1 MSWLIKLLYFVFP
14 IIELKKAE
22 KKILKDDAENEI
34 DIDYSKSD
42 KSIIEKIYND
52 TFEIKKL
59 IDDKAKTGII
69 GVTITVGLISSIS
82 TNFENLSF
90 VSILLYI
97 IALVYSFIS
106 GYLSLTLL
114 SNKNIIY
121 KLKTDDAFLEENELK
136 EAMIINT
143 KLNIKHNVNRQNY
156 VYSSYR
162 HLIYSLV
169 IMVFAFLLNICFS
182 QKSTEKNQN
191 INVQLDNLEKNYK
204 ELTLEINKMKFKYEV
219 ITEQNEIQIQQIK
232 CLNNKL
238 ENIESKNEEKKEI
251 LK

>member
-1 MSWLIKLLYFVFP
+1 MSWLIKLLYFAFP

-106 GYLSLTLL
+106 GYLSLALL
-114 SNKNIIY
+114 SNKNIIF
-121 KLKTDDAFLEENELK
+121 KLITDDAFLEENELK

-219 ITEQNEIQIQQIK
+219 ITEQNKIQIQQIK

-238 ENIESKNEEKKEI
+238 ENTESKNEEKKEI